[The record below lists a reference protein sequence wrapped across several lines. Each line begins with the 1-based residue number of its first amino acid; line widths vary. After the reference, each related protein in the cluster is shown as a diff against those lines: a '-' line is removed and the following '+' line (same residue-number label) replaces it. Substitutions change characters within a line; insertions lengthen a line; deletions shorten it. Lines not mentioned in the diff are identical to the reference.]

1 MLNSQKMHNLPDFVS
16 VELYGQTFTALV
28 VPYVDGNFRQV
39 RFNIC
44 AVDGIKTAKIR
55 WAEKIDAFENSLK
68 TKYAIEWAAFHNKG

>member
-1 MLNSQKMHNLPDFVS
+1 MLNSQMFNLPDFVS